1 MRSAFPMN
9 LFPPLT
15 AALLALLC
23 THSMVQAQ
31 VLRCEDAQGKVTYT
45 DASCP
50 HSKEVIQVVPAMTA
64 QERAQQDAQYQQ
76 ALQRKQAAQLQQ
88 AERDA
93 AQQQAEAARAA
104 AQAAKRLPP
113 APAPVIVQVPA
124 SEPSYYSPP
133 YLSRPPLPPHVRP
146 PAPKPQ
152 PPQQAANCNV
162 FRCYD
167 GKGNTWA
174 RP

>member
-1 MRSAFPMN
+1 MTEFAAMT
-9 LFPPLT
+9 LYPPLT
-15 AALLALLC
+15 AALIAWVC
-23 THSMVQAQ
+23 AHGAVHAQ
-31 VLRCEDAQGKVTYT
+31 VLRCEDAKGNVTYT
-45 DASCP
+45 NTGCA
-50 HSKEVIQVVPAMTA
+50 HSKEVIQVVPPMSA

-76 ALQRKQAAQLQQ
+76 ALQRKHAAQVLQ

-93 AQQQAEAARAA
+93 AAQQAQAARAA
-104 AQAAKRLPP
+104 AQAAQRP
-113 APAPVIVQVPA
+113 APTPVIVQLPGSDPA
-124 SEPSYYSPP
+124 SYVPLYPP
-133 YLSRPPLPPHVRP
+133 RPPHVRP
-146 PAPKPQ
+146 PPPLPQ